1 MFRNSKILNSN
12 KHLDDAGNKLR
23 FLNEF
28 VTKNE
33 KEEYYGGNDFLRE
46 KHLKDKA
53 NAQPSASRNLQKTPF
68 HEYNDN
74 DFLREKHLK
83 SKLTKCPAW
92 LDKSYCEAESKN
104 QLENIDITS
113 RKRLQK
119 VASSEV
125 KNVPCWKEFSAK
137 EYLGFRTSWYD
148 YKQKGGLQSI
158 GECTAFS
165 CKFQATFFYD
175 NLFEKSNDDILKIA
189 DHHFDVPKEDYN
201 FTRMKPT
208 KNFNQVNK
216 PTLNTHE
223 DYVKRYASFLN
234 SVDKDLWP
242 TISNLLEI
250 FEDGLASKTF
260 KKTFNKFDPVEE
272 KWQRNSK
279 DYERNIFNDDGNF
292 FKRRNYYKKF
302 HNSNRY
308 HRSYGK
314 YNKDHTRNESKKS
327 TSKEYYYKLKRKSS
341 NCTLMDSTNG
351 SKDTG
356 RRIKESSSGTNLTI
370 SDVFLNHDYAIDIP
384 DVDDSD
390 DDVLVNLD
398 ARNRLDRLAIDIN

>member
-1 MFRNSKILNSN
+1 
-12 KHLDDAGNKLR
+12 
-23 FLNEF
+23 
-28 VTKNE
+28 
-33 KEEYYGGNDFLRE
+33 
-46 KHLKDKA
+46 
-53 NAQPSASRNLQKTPF
+53 
-68 HEYNDN
+68 
-74 DFLREKHLK
+74 
-83 SKLTKCPAW
+83 
-92 LDKSYCEAESKN
+92 
-104 QLENIDITS
+104 
-113 RKRLQK
+113 
-119 VASSEV
+119 
-125 KNVPCWKEFSAK
+125 
-137 EYLGFRTSWYD
+137 
-148 YKQKGGLQSI
+148 
-158 GECTAFS
+158 
-165 CKFQATFFYD
+165 
-175 NLFEKSNDDILKIA
+175 LFEKSNDDILKIA
-189 DHHFDVPKEDYN
+189 DHHFDVPKEDYD

-216 PTLNTHE
+216 PTLNTHD
-223 DYVKRYASFLN
+223 DYVNKYASFLN

-250 FEDGLASKTF
+250 FKDGLASKTF

-272 KWQRNSK
+272 IWQRNSK

-314 YNKDHTRNESKKS
+314 YNKDYTRNESKKS

-398 ARNRLDRLAIDIN
+398 ARNMLDRLAIDINRGEISVEQAALRPVQLDRIRSRKGDRITDCHPQSMNVDHALNREVHGGKFIELAKVQVDNKINRIKIDSLAYKRDSLDSFIDSCIGSRNKLDSRRIIVDSEIDVDSYLLNSVEINSHLNRKLIRTK